1 MSSKLATLLTIL
13 LLLIIPLSAC
23 GPAAQSDPPDS
34 EAATVQDSNS
44 NLASEGAGSETAAE
58 ETTASGETAA
68 SDEAVASEAIQT
80 IVVGTAAE
88 FKPFEYIDENGNLVG
103 FDIDLMNA
111 MAQAGGF
118 EVAFQNAT
126 FDGLLV
132 ALANGEYDAAIAA
145 ITVTDERRAMVDF
158 TDVYMQPGQG
168 LVSYLD
174 SGQGIA
180 VRTDNTS
187 ITGPESLTAGTRVGV
202 QLGTTGDFYVTDNT
216 DVDVQRFP
224 EAPLALQAL
233 SNQDVDAVVTDI
245 AVIADFIKANPDL
258 GLRLAGGSFTGE
270 EYAIA
275 VNKERPEVL
284 ALLNDALARVKADG
298 TYDQIFNKWF
308 GSP

>member
-1 MSSKLATLLTIL
+1 MSRKLFNVLSLLMMLIL
-13 LLLIIPLSAC
+13 VFAACAPSAPTP
-23 GPAAQSDPPDS
+23 GTVS
-34 EAATVQDSNS
+34 ETDAFDADEN
-44 NLASEGAGSETAAE
+44 ADGDTAAE
-58 ETTASGETAA
+58 SEAGET
-68 SDEAVASEAIQT
+68 VQT

-88 FKPFEYIDENGNLVG
+88 FKPFEYIDEDGNLVG

-118 EVAFQNAT
+118 EVAFVNTT

-145 ITVTDERRAMVDF
+145 ITVTDARSEVVNF

-180 VRTDNTS
+180 VRTDNTT
-187 ITGPESLTAGTRVGV
+187 INGPASLTAEMSVGV
-202 QLGTTGDFYVTDNT
+202 QLGTTGDMYVTDNT
-216 DVDVQRFP
+216 EVDVQRFA

-233 SNQDVDAVVTDI
+233 SNGDLDAVVTDI
-245 AVIADFIKANPDL
+245 AVIADFVKSNPEAGVRL
-258 GLRLAGGSFTGE
+258 GGGSFTAE

-275 VNKERPEVL
+275 VHPDRQEVL
-284 ALLNDALARVKADG
+284 ALLNDALARVRADG
-298 TYDQIFNKWF
+298 TYDRIFNEWF
-308 GSP
+308 GTP